1 MSSKKKLVDQN
12 LNDQLRKLYKTII
25 NLPENSNFL
34 ENRKLCAQE
43 FSKILS
49 NIKFILKGTENLP
62 HESNSIFIY
71 NHLNNHQNY
80 SVFDDFQITLDSH
93 FISSIIL
100 EKYYKNPGNRVV
112 RC

>member
-71 NHLNNHQNY
+71 NHLKKTVYILKAQFRAPNNSNNIFKMFLLTCTNEQ
-80 SVFDDFQITLDSH
+80 
-93 FISSIIL
+93 
-100 EKYYKNPGNRVV
+100 K
-112 RC
+112 